1 MYLNKENVTFAL
13 QIIQKHN
20 IMKFSKVVLAA
31 FLGTLIALVINFFIK
46 VGVVS
51 SMISSMSKSEESS
64 TTVKPNSV
72 LYMKLDY
79 AIPDRSTDN
88 PFGNI
93 DFNTME
99 SKDATGLN
107 EILRNIENAKTDANI
122 KGIYLE
128 LSSIPTSTAT
138 LQEIRNK
145 LQEFK
150 DSGKFIVAYGE
161 NYGQSAYYLASV
173 ADKILLNP
181 EGMVDLHGMASQIM
195 FYKHLLEK
203 LDVEMQ
209 IVRGP
214 NNRFKSAVE
223 PYFLDKMSEANREQM
238 DKLLGTVWGE
248 ILMSIS
254 QSRNISVEQLNQI
267 ADNLESLFNAKKAKE
282 LGLVDALYYKDQVL
296 EELKGLTGS
305 NKSINAVG
313 NANYAK
319 SYKVKSSSKNEVAVI
334 YASGQIFDGKG
345 DEEQNIYSENL
356 SKTIRKAREDENVKA
371 IVLRVNSPG
380 GSASASAIIG
390 HELDLAKEVKPVIV
404 SMGNYAASGGYW
416 ISAKAD
422 YIFADPTTLTGSI
435 GVFGTFPNM
444 KGFLND
450 KIGLTFDVAKT
461 NENADFG
468 SVTQPLTEFQYN
480 KLQEMVV
487 MTYNDFTGRVAE
499 GRGLRQSYVD
509 SIGQGRV
516 WAGADAIGLGLVDQ
530 LGDMEDAIAYAAE
543 KANLADD
550 YKVTEWPKQKDF
562 FTRLMESINDSESD
576 KLDAAMRSKLGI
588 YYNYLQGLEN
598 LNNNTGIQARMPF
611 DIVIE

>member
-1 MYLNKENVTFAL
+1 
-13 QIIQKHN
+13 
-20 IMKFSKVVLAA
+20 MKFYKVVLAA
-31 FLGTLIALVINFFIK
+31 FIGTLIALVINFFIK

-51 SMISSMSKSEESS
+51 SMISNLSKSESETS

-79 AIPDRSTDN
+79 EIPDRTTDN

-93 DFNTME
+93 NFQTME
-99 SKDATGLN
+99 TSDATGLN

-128 LSSIPTSTAT
+128 LSSIPTSMAT
-138 LQEIRNK
+138 IQEIRNK
-145 LQEFK
+145 LIEFK
-150 DSGKFIVAYGE
+150 ESGKFIVAYGE
-161 NYGQSAYYLASV
+161 SYGQSAYYLASI
-173 ADKILLNP
+173 ADKIFLNP
-181 EGMVDLHGMASQIM
+181 EGAMDLHGMASQIM

-203 LDVEMQ
+203 LDIEMQ

-238 DKLLGTVWGE
+238 DKLLGTVWGQ
-248 ILMSIS
+248 ILASIS

-267 ADNLESLFNAKKAKE
+267 ADNLDVLFNAQKALE
-282 LGLVDALYYKDQVL
+282 YGLVDNLYFKDQVL
-296 EELKGLTGS
+296 DELKGLTGS

-319 SYKVKSSSKNEVAVI
+319 SYKDKNVSKNEVAVI

-345 DEEQNIYSENL
+345 NEEQAIYSENL
-356 SKTIRKAREDENVKA
+356 SKTIRKAREDKNVKA

-380 GSASASAIIG
+380 GSALASAIIG
-390 HELDLAKEVKPVIV
+390 RELDLTKEVKPVIV

-435 GVFGTFPNM
+435 GVFGTFPNAQ
-444 KGFLND
+444 GFLND

-461 NENADFG
+461 NENADFPTF
-468 SVTQPLTEFQYN
+468 TQPLTEFQYN
-480 KLQEMVV
+480 KLQEMVGK
-487 MTYNDFTGRVAE
+487 TYNDFTMRVAE
-499 GRGLRQSYVD
+499 GRGLRQTFVD

-516 WAGADAIGLGLVDQ
+516 WAGADAIGLGLVDK
-530 LGDMEDAIAYAAE
+530 LGDMEDAIAYAVE
-543 KANLADD
+543 KANLGND

-562 FTRLMESINDSESD
+562 FTRLMESMNKTDE
-576 KLDAAMRSKLGI
+576 LDAAMKQKLGV
-588 YYNYLQGLEN
+588 YYNYYKGLEN

-611 DIVIE
+611 DMVIE

>member
-1 MYLNKENVTFAL
+1 
-13 QIIQKHN
+13 
-20 IMKFSKVVLAA
+20 MKFSKVVLAA

-51 SMISSMSKSEESS
+51 SMISNLSKSKSETS

-79 AIPDRSTDN
+79 AIPDRTTDN
-88 PFGNI
+88 PLGALNFQS
-93 DFNTME
+93 ME
-99 SKDATGLN
+99 SKDASGMN
-107 EILRNIENAKTDANI
+107 DILRNIEHAKTDPNI
-122 KGIYLE
+122 KGIYME

-138 LQEIRNK
+138 LQEIRDK
-145 LQEFK
+145 LIEFK
-150 DSGKFIVAYGE
+150 ESGKFIVTYGE
-161 NYGQSAYYLASV
+161 NYSQSAYYIASV
-173 ADKILLNP
+173 ADKIILNP
-181 EGMVDLHGMASQIM
+181 EGSLDLHGMASQIT
-195 FYKHLLEK
+195 FYKHLLDK

-238 DKLLGTVWGE
+238 DKLLGTVWGQ
-248 ILMSIS
+248 ILQGIS

-267 ADNLESLFNAKKAKE
+267 ADNLETLFNANMALE
-282 LGLVDALYYKDQVL
+282 YGLVDNLYFKDQVI
-296 EELKGLTGS
+296 EELKGMTGS

-313 NANYAK
+313 NATYAK
-319 SYKVKSSSKNEVAVI
+319 SYKDKSISKNEVAI
-334 YASGQIFDGKG
+334 LYASGQIYDGKG
-345 DEEQNIYSENL
+345 EEELGIYSEDF
-356 SKTIRKAREDENVKA
+356 SKLIRKAREDDNVKA

-380 GSASASAIIG
+380 GSAVASAIIG
-390 HELDLAKEVKPVIV
+390 RELDLTKEAKPVIV

-416 ISAKAD
+416 ISANAD

-444 KGFLND
+444 QGFLND
-450 KIGLTFDVAKT
+450 KMGLTFDVAKT

-468 SVTQPLTEFQYN
+468 TITQPLTQFQYA

-487 MTYNDFTGRVAE
+487 KTYDDFTNRVAN
-499 GRGLRQSYVD
+499 GRGLQQTYVD

-530 LGDMEDAIAYAAE
+530 LGDMEDAIGYAAQ
-543 KANLADD
+543 KANLGDD

-562 FTRLMESINDSESD
+562 FTRFMESRNEKD
-576 KLDAAMRSKLGI
+576 KIDIAMKQKLGV
-588 YYNYLQGLEN
+588 YYDYLKGLDN
-598 LNNNTGIQARMPF
+598 LQKNTGIQARLPF
-611 DIVIE
+611 DMIIE

>member
-1 MYLNKENVTFAL
+1 
-13 QIIQKHN
+13 
-20 IMKFSKVVLAA
+20 MKFYKIVLGA

-51 SMISSMSKSEESS
+51 SMISSLSKSETESS
-64 TTVKPNSV
+64 ATIKPNSV

-79 AIPDRSTDN
+79 AIPDRTADN
-88 PFGNI
+88 PFGSI

-99 SKDATGLN
+99 SKDATGMN
-107 EILRNIENAKTDANI
+107 DILRNIENAKTDSNI

-145 LQEFK
+145 LIEFK
-150 DSGKFIVAYGE
+150 ESGKFVVAYGE
-161 NYGQSAYYLASV
+161 SYSQSAYYLASV
-173 ADKILLNP
+173 ADKIYLNP
-181 EGMVDLHGMASQIM
+181 EGALDLHGMASQVM

-203 LDVEMQ
+203 LDIEMQ

-238 DKLLGTVWGE
+238 DKLLGSVWGQ
-248 ILMSIS
+248 ILTGIS
-254 QSRNISVEQLNQI
+254 ESRNISVEQLNQI
-267 ADNLESLFNAKKAKE
+267 ADNLETIFNAEKAKE
-282 LGLVDALYYKDQVL
+282 YGLVDALYYKDQML

-305 NKSINAVG
+305 NKSINAIT
-313 NANYAK
+313 NDKYAK
-319 SYKVKSSSKNEVAVI
+319 SYKAKSSSKNEVAII

-345 DEEQNIYSENL
+345 SEGNIYSDDL

-371 IVLRVNSPG
+371 VVLRVNSPG
-380 GSASASAIIG
+380 GSAVASAIIG
-390 HELDLAKEVKPVIV
+390 RELDLTKEVKPVIV

-416 ISAKAD
+416 ISAKGD

-450 KIGLTFDVAKT
+450 KVGLTFDVAKT

-468 SVTQPLTEFQYN
+468 SVTQPLTEFQYA
-480 KLQEMVV
+480 KLQENVV
-487 MTYNDFTGRVAE
+487 KTYDQFTKRVAE
-499 GRGLRQSYVD
+499 GRGLRQTYVD

-530 LGDMEDAIAYAAE
+530 LGDMEDAIAYAAQ

-562 FTRLMESINDSESD
+562 FTRLMESVSNSESD
-576 KLDAAMRSKLGI
+576 KLDAAMKQKLGG
-588 YYNYLQGLEN
+588 YYDYLQGLEN
-598 LNNNTGIQARMPF
+598 LQKNTGIQARLPF
-611 DIVIE
+611 DMVIE

>member
-1 MYLNKENVTFAL
+1 
-13 QIIQKHN
+13 
-20 IMKFSKVVLAA
+20 MKFYKIVLGA
-31 FLGTLIALVINFFIK
+31 FIGTLIALVINFFIK

-51 SMISSMSKSEESS
+51 SMISSLSKDTETS

-72 LYMKLDY
+72 LYMKFDY
-79 AIPDRSTDN
+79 SIPDRSTDN
-88 PFGNI
+88 PFNNL

-99 SKDATGLN
+99 TKESTGLN
-107 EILRNIENAKTDANI
+107 DILRNIEHAKTDPNI
-122 KGIYLE
+122 KGIYME

-138 LQEIRNK
+138 LQEIRSK
-145 LQEFK
+145 LLEFK
-150 DSGKFIVAYGE
+150 ESGKFIVTYGE
-161 NYGQSAYYLASV
+161 NYSQSAYYMASI
-173 ADKILLNP
+173 ADKIYLNP
-181 EGMVDLHGMASQIM
+181 EGTLDLHGMASQIM

-203 LDVEMQ
+203 LDIEMQ

-238 DKLLGTVWGE
+238 DKLLGSVWGQ
-248 ILMSIS
+248 ILGDIS
-254 QSRNISVEQLNQI
+254 QSRNISVAKLDQI
-267 ADNLESLFNAKKAKE
+267 ADDLETIFNAQKALE
-282 LGLVDALYYKDQVL
+282 YGLVDNLYFKDQIL

-305 NKSINAVG
+305 NKSINAIT
-313 NANYAK
+313 NDKYAK
-319 SYKVKSSSKNEVAVI
+319 TYKDKSSSKNEVAVI

-345 DEEQNIYSENL
+345 NEDEAIYSENL

-371 IVLRVNSPG
+371 VVLRVNSPG
-380 GSASASAIIG
+380 GSALASAVIG
-390 HELDLAKEVKPVIV
+390 RELDLTKEVKPVIV

-416 ISAKAD
+416 ISANAD

-450 KIGLTFDVAKT
+450 KVGLTFDVAKT

-468 SVTQPLTEFQYN
+468 NFTEPLTEFQYA

-487 MTYNDFTGRVAE
+487 KTYDDFTKRVAD
-499 GRGLRQSYVD
+499 GRGLTQIYVD

-516 WAGADAIGLGLVDQ
+516 WAGADAIGLGLVDK

-543 KANLADD
+543 KANLASD

-562 FTRLMESINDSESD
+562 FTRIMESMNKSD
-576 KLDAAMRSKLGI
+576 ELDAAMKQKLGV

-598 LNNNTGIQARMPF
+598 LQKNTGIQARMPF
-611 DIVIE
+611 DMVIE

>member
-1 MYLNKENVTFAL
+1 
-13 QIIQKHN
+13 
-20 IMKFSKVVLAA
+20 MKFYKVVIAA
-31 FLGTLIALVINFFIK
+31 FIGTLIALLINFFVKI
-46 VGVVS
+46 GV
-51 SMISSMSKSEESS
+51 ISSFIKNASKDTEVA

-79 AIPDRSTDN
+79 EIADRTSEN
-88 PFGNI
+88 KFAGI

-99 SKDATGLN
+99 SKDVTGLN
-107 EILRNIENAKTDANI
+107 QILNNIEFAKTDANI

-128 LSSIPTSTAT
+128 LSTIPTSTAT

-145 LQEFK
+145 LIEFK
-150 DSGKFIVAYGE
+150 ESGKFIVTYGE
-161 NYGQSAYYLASV
+161 NYSQSAYYLATA
-173 ADKILLNP
+173 ADKIYVNP
-181 EGMVDLHGMASQIM
+181 EGMVDLHGMASQVM

-223 PYFLDKMSEANREQM
+223 PYFLDKMSDANREQM
-238 DKLLGTVWGE
+238 DKLLGSVWGE
-248 ILMSIS
+248 ILASIS

-267 ADNLESLFNAKKAKE
+267 ADQMETFSDAQKAME
-282 LGLVDALYYKDQVL
+282 YNLVDGLMYKDEML
-296 EELKGLTGS
+296 AELKDLTGS
-305 NKSINAVG
+305 NKINAVP
-313 NANYAK
+313 NAKYAD
-319 SYKVKSSSKNEVAVI
+319 SYTLENGSKNEIAII
-334 YASGQIFDGKG
+334 YAEGQIFDGKG
-345 DEEQNIYSENL
+345 QEGNIYSEDL

-380 GSASASAIIG
+380 GSAVASAIIG

-416 ISAKAD
+416 ISANGD

-435 GVFGTFPNM
+435 GVFGTFPNL
-444 KGFLND
+444 KGLLND

-468 SVTQPLTEFQYN
+468 NFTEPLTEFQYA
-480 KLQEMVV
+480 KLQQMVV
-487 MTYNDFTGRVAE
+487 KTYDEFTGRVAE

-516 WAGADAIGLGLVDQ
+516 WSGVDAIEIGLVDQ
-530 LGDMEDAIAYAAE
+530 LGDMEDAIAFAAE
-543 KANLADD
+543 RAGISNDF
-550 YKVTEWPKQKDF
+550 KVVEMPKQKDF
-562 FTRLMESINDSESD
+562 MTRFMEQIGGGNND
-576 KLDAAMRSKLGI
+576 LDAAMRQKLGT
-588 YYNYLQGLEN
+588 YYHYYEGIEN
-598 LNNNTGIQARMPF
+598 LSNNTGIQARMPF
-611 DIVIE
+611 DMVIQ

>member
-1 MYLNKENVTFAL
+1 
-13 QIIQKHN
+13 
-20 IMKFSKVVLAA
+20 MKFYKVVIAA
-31 FLGTLIALVINFFIK
+31 FIGTLIALLINFFVKI
-46 VGVVS
+46 GV
-51 SMISSMSKSEESS
+51 ISSFIKNASKDTEVA

-79 AIPDRSTDN
+79 EIADRTSEN
-88 PFGNI
+88 KFAGI

-99 SKDATGLN
+99 SKDVTGLN
-107 EILRNIENAKTDANI
+107 QILNNIEFAKTDVNI

-128 LSSIPTSTAT
+128 LSTIPTSTAT

-145 LQEFK
+145 LIEFK
-150 DSGKFIVAYGE
+150 ESGKFIVAYGE
-161 NYGQSAYYLASV
+161 NYSQSAYYLATA
-173 ADKILLNP
+173 ADKIYVNP
-181 EGMVDLHGMASQIM
+181 EGMVDLHGMASQVM

-223 PYFLDKMSEANREQM
+223 PYFLDKMSDANREQM
-238 DKLLGTVWGE
+238 DKLLGSVWGE
-248 ILMSIS
+248 ILASIS

-267 ADNLESLFNAKKAKE
+267 ADQMETFSDAQKAME
-282 LGLVDALYYKDQVL
+282 YNLVDGLMYKDEML
-296 EELKGLTGS
+296 AELKDLTGS
-305 NKSINAVG
+305 NKINAVP
-313 NANYAK
+313 NAKYAD
-319 SYKVKSSSKNEVAVI
+319 SYTLENGSKNEIAII
-334 YASGQIFDGKG
+334 YAEGQIFDGKG
-345 DEEQNIYSENL
+345 QEGNIYSEDL

-380 GSASASAIIG
+380 GSAVASAIIG

-416 ISAKAD
+416 ISANGD

-435 GVFGTFPNM
+435 GVFGTFPNL
-444 KGFLND
+444 KGLLND

-468 SVTQPLTEFQYN
+468 NFTEPLTEFQYA
-480 KLQEMVV
+480 KLQQMVV
-487 MTYNDFTGRVAE
+487 KTYDEFTGRVAE

-516 WAGADAIGLGLVDQ
+516 WSGVDAIEIGLVDQ
-530 LGDMEDAIAYAAE
+530 LGDMEDAIAFAAE
-543 KANLADD
+543 RAGISNDF
-550 YKVTEWPKQKDF
+550 KVVEMPKQKDF
-562 FTRLMESINDSESD
+562 MTRFMEQIGGGNND
-576 KLDAAMRSKLGI
+576 LDAAMRQKLGT
-588 YYNYLQGLEN
+588 YYHYYEGIEN
-598 LNNNTGIQARMPF
+598 LSNNTGIQARVPF
-611 DIVIE
+611 DMVIQ

>member
-1 MYLNKENVTFAL
+1 
-13 QIIQKHN
+13 
-20 IMKFSKVVLAA
+20 MKFYKVVLAA

-51 SMISSMSKSEESS
+51 SMISNMTKSEKESS

-79 AIPDRSTDN
+79 EIPDRTTDN
-88 PFGNI
+88 PFGAI
-93 DFNTME
+93 DFQSME

-107 EILRNIENAKTDANI
+107 SILRNIEQAKTDSNI

-138 LQEIRNK
+138 LQEIRSK
-145 LQEFK
+145 LLEFK
-150 DSGKFIVAYGE
+150 ESGKFIVAYAE
-161 NYGQSAYYLASV
+161 NYSQSAYYVASV

-181 EGMVDLHGMASQIM
+181 EGMLDLHGMASQIM
-195 FYKHLLEK
+195 FYKHLFEK
-203 LDVEMQ
+203 LEVEMQ

-238 DKLLGTVWGE
+238 DKLLGTIWGQ
-248 ILMSIS
+248 ILQSIS

-267 ADNLESLFNAKKAKE
+267 ADNLETMFDAQKAKDY
-282 LGLVDALYYKDQVL
+282 GLVDALYYKDQVL

-305 NKSINAVG
+305 NKSINAVS

-319 SYKVKSSSKNEVAVI
+319 SYKVKNSSKNEVAVI
-334 YASGQIFDGKG
+334 YASGQIYDGKG

-380 GSASASAIIG
+380 GNALASAIIG
-390 HELDLAKEVKPVIV
+390 RELDLTKEVKPVIV

-435 GVFGTFPNM
+435 GVFGTFPNL
-444 KGFLND
+444 KGFLNN
-450 KIGLTFDVAKT
+450 KVGLTFDVAKT

-468 SVTQPLTEFQYN
+468 NMTEPLTEFQYS
-480 KLQEMVV
+480 KLQENVV
-487 MTYNDFTGRVAE
+487 KTYDDFTKRVAE
-499 GRGLRQSYVD
+499 GRGLRQTYVD

-516 WAGADAIGLGLVDQ
+516 WAGADAIGIGLVDR

-543 KANLADD
+543 KANLAND

-562 FTRLMESINDSESD
+562 FTRIMESVNNSDD
-576 KLDAAMRSKLGI
+576 KLDAAMKQKLGV
-588 YYNYLQGLEN
+588 YYQYYQGLEN
-598 LNNNTGIQARMPF
+598 LQKNTGIQARMPF
-611 DIVIE
+611 DMVIE

>member
-1 MYLNKENVTFAL
+1 MYFCGLIK
-13 QIIQKHN
+13 QKHN

-51 SMISSMSKSEESS
+51 SMISNLSKSKSETS

-79 AIPDRSTDN
+79 AIPDRTTDN
-88 PFGNI
+88 PLGALNFQS
-93 DFNTME
+93 ME
-99 SKDATGLN
+99 SKDASGMN
-107 EILRNIENAKTDANI
+107 DILRNIEHAKTDPNI
-122 KGIYLE
+122 KGIYME

-138 LQEIRNK
+138 LQEIRDK
-145 LQEFK
+145 LIEFK
-150 DSGKFIVAYGE
+150 ESGKFIVTYGE
-161 NYGQSAYYLASV
+161 NYSQSAYYIASV
-173 ADKILLNP
+173 ADKIILNP
-181 EGMVDLHGMASQIM
+181 EGSLDLHGMASQIT
-195 FYKHLLEK
+195 FYKHLLDK

-238 DKLLGTVWGE
+238 DKLLGTVWGQ
-248 ILMSIS
+248 ILQGIS

-267 ADNLESLFNAKKAKE
+267 ADNLETLFNANMALE
-282 LGLVDALYYKDQVL
+282 YGLVDNLYFKDQVI

-313 NANYAK
+313 NATYAK
-319 SYKVKSSSKNEVAVI
+319 SYKDKSISKNEVAI
-334 YASGQIFDGKG
+334 LYASGQIYDGKG
-345 DEEQNIYSENL
+345 EEELGIYSEDF
-356 SKTIRKAREDENVKA
+356 SKLIRKAREDDNVKA

-380 GSASASAIIG
+380 GSAVASAIIG
-390 HELDLAKEVKPVIV
+390 RELDLTKEAKPVIV

-416 ISAKAD
+416 ISANAD

-444 KGFLND
+444 QGFLND
-450 KIGLTFDVAKT
+450 KMGLTFDVAKT

-468 SVTQPLTEFQYN
+468 TITQPLTQFQYA

-487 MTYNDFTGRVAE
+487 KTYDDFTNRVAN
-499 GRGLRQSYVD
+499 GRGLQQTYVD

-530 LGDMEDAIAYAAE
+530 LGDMEDAIAYAAQ
-543 KANLADD
+543 KANLGDD

-562 FTRLMESINDSESD
+562 FTRFMESRNEKD
-576 KLDAAMRSKLGI
+576 KIDIAMKQKLGV
-588 YYNYLQGLEN
+588 YYDYLKGLEN
-598 LNNNTGIQARMPF
+598 LQKNTGIQARLPF
-611 DIVIE
+611 DMIIE

>member
-1 MYLNKENVTFAL
+1 MRFY
-13 QIIQKHN
+13 
-20 IMKFSKVVLAA
+20 KVVIAA
-31 FLGTLIALVINFFIK
+31 FIGTLIALLINFFVKI
-46 VGVVS
+46 GF
-51 SMISSMSKSEESS
+51 ISSIFKNAMKDTEVA

-79 AIPDRSTDN
+79 EIADRTSEN
-88 PFGNI
+88 EFAGI

-99 SKDATGLN
+99 TKDVTGLN
-107 EILRNIENAKTDANI
+107 QILNNIDFAKTDTNI

-145 LQEFK
+145 LIEFK
-150 DSGKFIVAYGE
+150 ESGKFIVAYGE
-161 NYGQSAYYLASV
+161 NYSQSAYFLATA
-173 ADKILLNP
+173 ADKIYVNP
-181 EGMVDLHGMASQIM
+181 EGMVDLHGMASQVM

-238 DKLLGTVWGE
+238 DKLLSSVWGE
-248 ILMSIS
+248 ILTSIS

-267 ADNLESLFNAKKAKE
+267 ADQMETFSDAKKALE
-282 LGLVDALYYKDQVL
+282 YNLVDGLMYKDEML
-296 EELKGLTGS
+296 AELKSLTGS
-305 NKSINAVG
+305 KNKINAVP
-313 NANYAK
+313 NAKYAT
-319 SYKVKSSSKNEVAVI
+319 SYTFENGSKNEIAII
-334 YASGQIFDGKG
+334 YAEGQIFDGKG
-345 DEEQNIYSENL
+345 QEGNIYSENL
-356 SKTIRKAREDENVKA
+356 SKTIRKAREDKDVKA

-380 GSASASAIIG
+380 GSAVASAIIG

-416 ISAKAD
+416 ISANGD

-444 KGFLND
+444 KGLLND
-450 KIGLTFDVAKT
+450 KIGLTFDVVKT

-468 SVTQPLTEFQYN
+468 NFTEPLTEFQYA
-480 KLQEMVV
+480 KLQQMVV
-487 MTYNDFTGRVAE
+487 KTYDEFTGRVAE

-516 WAGADAIGLGLVDQ
+516 WSGVDAIEIGLVDQ
-530 LGDMEDAIAYAAE
+530 LGDMEDAIAYAAQQ
-543 KANLADD
+543 AGIADD
-550 YKVTEWPKQKDF
+550 YKVVEMPKQKDF
-562 FTRLMESINDSESD
+562 MTRFLDQFGGGTD
-576 KLDAAMRSKLGI
+576 DLDAAMRQKLGV
-588 YYNYLQGLEN
+588 YYQYFEGIEN
-598 LNNNTGIQARMPF
+598 LSNNTGIQARMPF
-611 DIVIE
+611 DVIIR

>member
-1 MYLNKENVTFAL
+1 MYFCGLIK
-13 QIIQKHN
+13 QKHN

-31 FLGTLIALVINFFIK
+31 FLGTLIALLINFFIK

-51 SMISSMSKSEESS
+51 SMISNLSKSKSETS

-79 AIPDRSTDN
+79 AIPDRTTDN
-88 PFGNI
+88 PLGALNFQS
-93 DFNTME
+93 ME
-99 SKDATGLN
+99 SKDASGMN
-107 EILRNIENAKTDANI
+107 DILRNIEHAKTDPNI
-122 KGIYLE
+122 KGIYME

-138 LQEIRNK
+138 LQEIRDK
-145 LQEFK
+145 LIEFK
-150 DSGKFIVAYGE
+150 ESGKFIVTYGE
-161 NYGQSAYYLASV
+161 NYSQSAYYIASV
-173 ADKILLNP
+173 ADKIILNP
-181 EGMVDLHGMASQIM
+181 EGSLDLHGMASQIT
-195 FYKHLLEK
+195 FYKHLLDK

-238 DKLLGTVWGE
+238 DKLLGTVWRQ
-248 ILMSIS
+248 ILQGIS

-267 ADNLESLFNAKKAKE
+267 ADNLETLFNANMALE
-282 LGLVDALYYKDQVL
+282 YGLVDNLYFKDQVI

-313 NANYAK
+313 NATYAK
-319 SYKVKSSSKNEVAVI
+319 SYKDKSISKNEVAI
-334 YASGQIFDGKG
+334 LYASGQIYDGKG
-345 DEEQNIYSENL
+345 EEELGIYSEDF
-356 SKTIRKAREDENVKA
+356 SKLIRKAREDDNVKA
-371 IVLRVNSPG
+371 IVLRINSPG
-380 GSASASAIIG
+380 GSAVASAIIG
-390 HELDLAKEVKPVIV
+390 RELDLTKEAKPIIV

-416 ISAKAD
+416 ISANAD

-444 KGFLND
+444 QGFLND
-450 KIGLTFDVAKT
+450 KMGLTFDVAKT

-468 SVTQPLTEFQYN
+468 TITQPLTQFQYA

-487 MTYNDFTGRVAE
+487 KTYDDFTMRVAN
-499 GRGLRQSYVD
+499 GRGLQQTYVD

-530 LGDMEDAIAYAAE
+530 LGDMEDAIGYAAQ
-543 KANLADD
+543 KANLGDD

-562 FTRLMESINDSESD
+562 FTRFMESRNEKD
-576 KLDAAMRSKLGI
+576 KIDIAMKQKLGV
-588 YYNYLQGLEN
+588 YYDYLKGLDN
-598 LNNNTGIQARMPF
+598 LQKNTGIQARLPF
-611 DIVIE
+611 DMIIE

>member
-1 MYLNKENVTFAL
+1 
-13 QIIQKHN
+13 
-20 IMKFSKVVLAA
+20 MKFYKVVLAA
-31 FLGTLIALVINFFIK
+31 FIGTLIALVINFFIK

-51 SMISSMSKSEESS
+51 SMISNLSKSESETS

-79 AIPDRSTDN
+79 EIPDRTTDN

-93 DFNTME
+93 NFQTME
-99 SKDATGLN
+99 TSDATGLN

-128 LSSIPTSTAT
+128 LSSIPTSMAT
-138 LQEIRNK
+138 IQEIRNK
-145 LQEFK
+145 LIEFK
-150 DSGKFIVAYGE
+150 ESGKFIVAYGE
-161 NYGQSAYYLASV
+161 SYGQSAYYLASI
-173 ADKILLNP
+173 ADKIFLNP
-181 EGMVDLHGMASQIM
+181 EGAMDLHGMASQIM

-203 LDVEMQ
+203 LDIEMQ

-238 DKLLGTVWGE
+238 DKLLGTVWGQ
-248 ILMSIS
+248 ILASIS

-267 ADNLESLFNAKKAKE
+267 ADNLDVLFNAQKALE
-282 LGLVDALYYKDQVL
+282 YGLVDNLYFKDQVL
-296 EELKGLTGS
+296 DELKGLTGS

-319 SYKVKSSSKNEVAVI
+319 SYKDKNVSKNEVAII

-345 DEEQNIYSENL
+345 NEEQAIYSENL
-356 SKTIRKAREDENVKA
+356 SKTIRKAREDKNVKA

-380 GSASASAIIG
+380 GSALASAIIG
-390 HELDLAKEVKPVIV
+390 RELDLTKEVKPVIV

-435 GVFGTFPNM
+435 GVFGTFPNAQ
-444 KGFLND
+444 GFLND

-461 NENADFG
+461 NENADFPNF
-468 SVTQPLTEFQYN
+468 TQPLTEFQYN
-480 KLQEMVV
+480 KLQEMVGK
-487 MTYNDFTGRVAE
+487 TYNDFTQRVAE
-499 GRGLRQSYVD
+499 GRGLRQTFVD

-516 WAGADAIGLGLVDQ
+516 WAGADAIGLGLVDK
-530 LGDMEDAIAYAAE
+530 LGDMEDAIAYAVE
-543 KANLADD
+543 KANLGND

-562 FTRLMESINDSESD
+562 FTRLMESMNKTDE
-576 KLDAAMRSKLGI
+576 LDAAMKQKLGV
-588 YYNYLQGLEN
+588 YYNYYKGLEN

-611 DIVIE
+611 DLVIE

>member
-1 MYLNKENVTFAL
+1 
-13 QIIQKHN
+13 
-20 IMKFSKVVLAA
+20 MKFYKVVLAA
-31 FLGTLIALVINFFIK
+31 FIGTLIALVINFFIK

-51 SMISSMSKSEESS
+51 SMISSLTKDTETS

-79 AIPDRSTDN
+79 QIPDRTSEN

-93 DFNTME
+93 NFNTME
-99 SKDATGLN
+99 SQDMTGMSD
-107 EILRNIENAKTDANI
+107 ILRNIEHAKNDANI

-138 LQEIRNK
+138 LQEIHDK
-145 LQEFK
+145 FIEFK
-150 DSGKFIVAYGE
+150 ESGKFIVAYGE
-161 NYGQSAYYLASV
+161 SFSQSAYYMASI
-173 ADKILLNP
+173 ADKIILNP
-181 EGMVDLHGMASQIM
+181 EGMLDLHGMASQIM
-195 FYKHLLEK
+195 FYKHLLDK

-238 DKLLGTVWGE
+238 EKLLNTVWGQ
-248 ILMSIS
+248 ILTGIS

-267 ADNLESLFNAKKAKE
+267 ADNLETYFSAEKALE
-282 LGLVDALYYKDQVL
+282 YGLVDNLYYKDQVL

-305 NKSINAVG
+305 NKSINAIT

-319 SYKVKSSSKNEVAVI
+319 SYENKSKSKNEVAVI
-334 YASGQIFDGKG
+334 FASGQIFDGKG
-345 DEEQNIYSENL
+345 TEENIYSDNL
-356 SKTIRKAREDENVKA
+356 SKVIRKAREDENVKA
-371 IVLRVNSPG
+371 VVLRVNSPG
-380 GSASASAIIG
+380 GSAVASAIIG
-390 HELDLAKEVKPVIV
+390 RELDLTKAVKPVIV

-416 ISAKAD
+416 ISAKGD

-444 KGFLND
+444 QGFLND

-468 SVTQPLTEFQYN
+468 SITQPLTEFQYA

-487 MTYNDFTGRVAE
+487 KTYDDFTKRVAE
-499 GRGLRQSYVD
+499 GRGLRQTYVD

-516 WAGADAIGLGLVDQ
+516 WAGADALGLGLVDQ
-530 LGDMEDAIAYAAE
+530 LGDMEDAIAYAVE
-543 KANLADD
+543 KANLGDD
-550 YKVTEWPKQKDF
+550 YKVVELPKKKDF
-562 FTRLMESINDSESD
+562 TARLMESMNNSGTDQ
-576 KLDAAMRSKLGI
+576 LDAAMRSKLGG
-588 YYNYLQGLEN
+588 YYDYLQGLEN
-598 LNNNTGIQARMPF
+598 LQKNTGIQARLPF
-611 DIVIE
+611 DMIIE